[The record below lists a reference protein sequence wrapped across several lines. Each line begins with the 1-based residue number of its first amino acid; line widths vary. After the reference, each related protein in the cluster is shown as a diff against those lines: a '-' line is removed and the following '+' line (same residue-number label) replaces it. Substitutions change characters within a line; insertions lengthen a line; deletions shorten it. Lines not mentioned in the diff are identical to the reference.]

1 MEEIQRRAAEMQH
14 RNIAADVSETDA
26 VAITSLDLC
35 SVEVDRATSRIP
47 GRRLR
52 YDITID
58 SGAGRS
64 AMDPADIPE
73 YELQSSEGQRR
84 GQVFVGA
91 GGERIPNLGQKTVPL
106 FMADGKAATATFQAA
121 AVRKPLMAVS
131 ASCDQGQ
138 LVLFD
143 SDLSCMLNR
152 DSPEGREIRRLA
164 KQCIDKTCF
173 ERRNGVYTMP
183 AWVVPP
189 NRLSAKDKA
198 RTRPVD
204 IHGDAVMSTDFH
216 RQGR

>member
-1 MEEIQRRAAEMQH
+1 M
-14 RNIAADVSETDA
+14 
-26 VAITSLDLC
+26 AITSIDLC
-35 SVEVDRATSRIP
+35 SAEVDRATPGIS

-64 AMDPADIPE
+64 AMDPSDIPE
-73 YELQSSEGQRR
+73 YALQPSEGQRR

-106 FMADGKAATATFQAA
+106 FMADGTAATATFQAA

-143 SDLSCMLNR
+143 NDLSCMLNR

-164 KQCIDKTCF
+164 KQCIQKTCF
-173 ERRNGVYTMP
+173 ER
-183 AWVVPP
+183 
-189 NRLSAKDKA
+189 
-198 RTRPVD
+198 
-204 IHGDAVMSTDFH
+204 
-216 RQGR
+216 